1 MTKKILLT
9 LLSILLIVFVIG
21 YLYLASK
28 SPNRDGELTLP
39 GLHKPVTVS
48 YDHYGIPHITAS
60 DDHDLYIAF
69 GYVHAQDRL
78 FQMELIRRLSQGK
91 LAEILG
97 EELVGVDKLY
107 RTLGLERFAAQW
119 LEATQKRA
127 DPHVMK
133 LLQHYITGVNHFVEN
148 GPSPIEFDL
157 IGIPKH
163 QYSLVDIA
171 SIAGF
176 VSFSF
181 AQGLQDDSLTHQL
194 SQKLSPDHMKDLG
207 ILYTP
212 DFEQIPVDPR
222 LAVQLSTSVNKIIS
236 QLQPYGLFHGSN
248 SWLVSPTRS
257 VSGHAILVND
267 PHIGYAQPSVWYEAQ
282 LTSNTTDLYGHFMG
296 LIPLP
301 LLGMSP
307 HHAWGLTMFENDDMD
322 LYAEKINPVN
332 QDQYWAIDHWQDFEK
347 HTEII
352 RVKDAD
358 DLELKLLATRHGP
371 VVNHVFDDIEGSKH
385 GLDQF
390 KQPIAMWWAFLD
402 TSNRMLEGFYGLGT
416 AHDLE
421 KARSAAE
428 MIHAPGLNI
437 MYANS
442 KGDIAWWAAAK
453 LPIRPKHVN
462 SKLILD
468 GASGKDDQLGSY
480 DFSHNPQQVNPKS
493 GLIYSANNQPAD
505 MGEGLVPGYY
515 SPTDRPERILELLS
529 KHQKFT
535 PEDMKSIL
543 MDNITPTAIL
553 FQNMAIPVLEN
564 GKSELNKQEREALSY
579 FKQWRGNHSSN
590 EIGATIYNRFRIKFM
605 ELAMADEI
613 GEELYPS
620 FQFGFLIDRSI
631 WRVLKN
637 KNSVWWDNINTKKTE
652 TQDQL
657 IIEAWHQTIAFLS
670 SRFGNDLTNWNWGQ
684 DTQLVHEHPLG
695 AIPALA
701 KLFNVGPLSNEAG
714 EEAINNLAFEKVGD
728 DLKIVMGP
736 STRRIIDFGDLE
748 NSWGINPTGQS
759 GLFTDPHYNDQAED
773 YVKGKFRNHYISQK
787 QIQDNLEST
796 LTLVP

>member
-1 MTKKILLT
+1 
-9 LLSILLIVFVIG
+9 
-21 YLYLASK
+21 
-28 SPNRDGELTLP
+28 
-39 GLHKPVTVS
+39 
-48 YDHYGIPHITAS
+48 
-60 DDHDLYIAF
+60 
-69 GYVHAQDRL
+69 
-78 FQMELIRRLSQGK
+78 
-91 LAEILG
+91 
-97 EELVGVDKLY
+97 
-107 RTLGLERFAAQW
+107 
-119 LEATQKRA
+119 
-127 DPHVMK
+127 
-133 LLQHYITGVNHFVEN
+133 
-148 GPSPIEFDL
+148 
-157 IGIPKH
+157 
-163 QYSLVDIA
+163 
-171 SIAGF
+171 
-176 VSFSF
+176 
-181 AQGLQDDSLTHQL
+181 
-194 SQKLSPDHMKDLG
+194 
-207 ILYTP
+207 
-212 DFEQIPVDPR
+212 
-222 LAVQLSTSVNKIIS
+222 
-236 QLQPYGLFHGSN
+236 
-248 SWLVSPTRS
+248 
-257 VSGHAILVND
+257 
-267 PHIGYAQPSVWYEAQ
+267 
-282 LTSNTTDLYGHFMG
+282 
-296 LIPLP
+296 
-301 LLGMSP
+301 
-307 HHAWGLTMFENDDMD
+307 
-322 LYAEKINPVN
+322 
-332 QDQYWAIDHWQDFEK
+332 
-347 HTEII
+347 
-352 RVKDAD
+352 
-358 DLELKLLATRHGP
+358 
-371 VVNHVFDDIEGSKH
+371 
-385 GLDQF
+385 
-390 KQPIAMWWAFLD
+390 MWWAFLD

-416 AHDLE
+416 AHNLE

-428 MIHAPGLNI
+428 LIHAPGLNI

-480 DFSHNPQQVNPKS
+480 DFSHNPQQINPKS

-564 GKSELNKQEREALSY
+564 KESELDKREREALSY

-637 KNSVWWDNINTKKTE
+637 KNSVWWDNINTEKVE

-714 EEAINNLAFEKVGD
+714 EEAINNLAFEKEGD
-728 DLKIVMGP
+728 NLKIVMGP

-773 YVKGKFRNHYISQK
+773 YVKGKFRRHYISQK